1 MSTPAAKTQPVQVVD
16 AHWFVR
22 LLEIAPGA
30 LTWLTLLLPVALS
43 LVRPVWVAYF
53 IIAFDLY
60 WMIKSF
66 RLSINLIRGYRRLHV
81 AQKVDWNQRLN
92 WLREP
97 NKYFVQTETELKEL
111 VAKHPEVRHWWWWRD
126 TTARKRYRK
135 LTADLEQLR
144 DLRDHA
150 HTTLNP
156 DGLYHAVVL
165 ATYNESIDILEPSVR
180 SLTEVDFPAKQIMLV
195 LAYEERGG
203 EQTEINAKK
212 LVEKYGHHFG
222 LAMAVKHPNG
232 LPGEVVGK
240 GGNITFAGRKLT
252 EEVVRRGIDPEHV
265 LVTTFDSDH
274 RASKNYFSYL
284 SYLYAK
290 DPNRVRKSYQPIP
303 MFYNNIWDAPAPM
316 RVIATGNSFWLLME
330 TMRPHRLRN
339 FAAHA
344 QSLAALIATDYW
356 SVTSIVEDGHQF
368 WRTYFTYDGDHEVV
382 PVFTPVYQD
391 AVLAKTYLRTFKVQ
405 FLQLRRWAWGVSDF
419 PFVVRHAIANRRI
432 PWSNKLVQIGR
443 LVEGHFS
450 WATAPLI
457 LTFVAWLPLYL
468 NQQFSY
474 QALAH
479 NLPIITSR
487 ILTLASITI
496 AITIF
501 ISIISLPP
509 KPARYHKTRF
519 IGMVAQW
526 ALLPVT
532 SMVFSAFAAINAQTR
547 LMFGRYLEFYVTEKA
562 TKNGSASDEPEPAK
576 ASRP

>member
-1 MSTPAAKTQPVQVVD
+1 MSNVTKAVTQHFTD
-16 AHWFVR
+16 KAWFIR
-22 LLEIAPGA
+22 ACEIFPGA
-30 LTWLTLLLPVALS
+30 VTWLTLILPVVLS

-66 RLSINLIRGYRRLHV
+66 RLSVNLIRGYRQLHL
-81 AQKVDWNQRLN
+81 AQKIDWNKRLD
-92 WLREP
+92 WLRDP
-97 NKYFVQTETELKEL
+97 NKHITQNRNEL
-111 VAKHPEVRHWWWWRD
+111 VGLAERHPEVLSRWWWRP
-126 TTARKRYRK
+126 TTARRRYAHLKQEQQR
-135 LTADLEQLR
+135 LEEIAA
-144 DLRDHA
+144 HA
-150 HTTLNP
+150 KVVLQP
-156 DGLYHAVVL
+156 DDIYHAVVL

-180 SLTEVDFPAKQIMLV
+180 SLTEVDYPLDQLMLV
-195 LAYEERGG
+195 IAYEERGG
-203 EQTEINAKK
+203 AETEANALQ
-212 LVEKYGHHFG
+212 LVEQYGDKFA
-222 LAMAVKHPNG
+222 LCIAVKHPDG
-232 LPGEVVGK
+232 MVGEVRGK
-240 GGNITFAGRKLT
+240 GGNITYAGRQLT
-252 EEVVRRGIDPEHV
+252 AEIVRRKIDPEHV
-265 LVTTFDSDH
+265 IVTTFDSDH

-284 SYLYAK
+284 SYLYAI

-391 AVLAKTYLRTFKVQ
+391 AVLAHTYLKTFKVQ

-419 PFVVRHAIANRRI
+419 SFVMRNSISNKRI

-443 LVEGHFS
+443 LLEGHFS

-468 NQQFSY
+468 NQQFAY
-474 QALAH
+474 EALAH

-487 ILTLASITI
+487 ILTLASVTMV
-496 AITIF
+496 ITIF
-501 ISIISLPP
+501 ISLISLPP
-509 KPARYHKTRF
+509 KPARYKGTRF
-519 IGMVAQW
+519 IGMILQW

-532 SMVFSAFAAINAQTR
+532 SMCFSSFAAINAQTR
-547 LMFGRYLEFYVTEKA
+547 LMFGKYLEFYVTEKA
-562 TKNGSASDEPEPAK
+562 TKK
-576 ASRP
+576 